1 MKVLDKIIRSIR
13 TKILPSPFLRDK
25 SFKGDADFRHSI
37 CCVFCIL
44 FFVFY
49 FRPFLV
55 TISIIKIE
63 TSVDGVHGIQTRGCR
78 MVGADETME
87 LWRPQFLLPLTAKD
101 VCLRL
106 LEVKFAITVNRVGT
120 ATRQFNPIL

>member
-1 MKVLDKIIRSIR
+1 MLC
-13 TKILPSPFLRDK
+13 FLY
-25 SFKGDADFRHSI
+25 FI
-37 CCVFCIL
+37 
-44 FFVFY
+44 FFIF

-55 TISIIKIE
+55 TISIIQIE
-63 TSVDGVHGIQTRGCR
+63 KSVDGVHGILTRGCR